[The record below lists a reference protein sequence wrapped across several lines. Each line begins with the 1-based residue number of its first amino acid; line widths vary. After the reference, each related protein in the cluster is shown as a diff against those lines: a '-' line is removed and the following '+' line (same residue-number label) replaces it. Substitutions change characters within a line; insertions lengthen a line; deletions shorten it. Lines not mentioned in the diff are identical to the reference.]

1 MCTPVGAPGKGYECA
16 SNGASVCVVHLA
28 MTTEAD
34 VFTICHAI
42 KTILTNESSAHT
54 VSRPP
59 IFCSSRIQMARD
71 LLAGAYKQDTAIE
84 VVHVLPG
91 SHNMFFKLH
100 FMHLNSNQ
108 GACYQLLFC
117 YRDKRPV
124 YPDLGNRSACGA
136 IFDTH
141 DTEMSTTETSG
152 KRISVLAERPPRR
165 RKRVVSAV
173 SAVSVASDS
182 SATNSSD
189 AAQTHPKRRKSK
201 IVQG

>member
-1 MCTPVGAPGKGYECA
+1 
-16 SNGASVCVVHLA
+16 
-28 MTTEAD
+28 
-34 VFTICHAI
+34 
-42 KTILTNESSAHT
+42 
-54 VSRPP
+54 
-59 IFCSSRIQMARD
+59 MARD
-71 LLAGAYKQDTAIE
+71 LLAGAYNQDTVLE

-100 FMHLNSNQ
+100 FMHLDSNQ

-124 YPDLGNRSACGA
+124 YPDLGNKSVCGA

-141 DTEMSTTETSG
+141 DTEMSTAETSG
-152 KRISVLAERPPRR
+152 KRTSVPAERPPRR
-165 RKRVVSAV
+165 RKRV
-173 SAVSVASDS
+173 VSVASDS

-189 AAQTHPKRRKSK
+189 AVQTHPKRRKNK

>member
-1 MCTPVGAPGKGYECA
+1 MCTLGGGYECA
-16 SNGASVCVVHLA
+16 SNAASVCLVHLA
-28 MTTEAD
+28 MKAEAD

-71 LLAGAYKQDTAIE
+71 LLAGAYNQDTAVE

-100 FMHLNSNQ
+100 FMHLGSNIGAGE
-108 GACYQLLFC
+108 GACYQVLFC
-117 YRDKRPV
+117 YRDKRPTC
-124 YPDLGNRSACGA
+124 PDVANKSVSTT

-141 DTEMSTTETSG
+141 DTEMSTAEGSAKRTEV
-152 KRISVLAERPPRR
+152 RAERPPRR
-165 RKRVVSAV
+165 RKRVVSM
-173 SAVSVASDS
+173 ASDS

-189 AAQTHPKRRKSK
+189 TAQTHTKRCKTRMAP
-201 IVQG
+201 G